1 MGIVERLNKASAHA
15 SRARDSNAIDE
26 AVAFI
31 ERVGKVMDEVQWNSY
46 DEGYSCCPC
55 CDRRRSY
62 PRLDRDAPIG
72 HAPDCELAACLREI
86 KD

>member
-46 DEGYSCCPC
+46 DDVNSPRVSGRSKIDPPRP
-55 CDRRRSY
+55 RR
-62 PRLDRDAPIG
+62 PDHHRLPPVRR
-72 HAPDCELAACLREI
+72 LRM
-86 KD
+86 